1 MTGIGHSRFKMHPI
15 GRVIIAIIAMF
26 VIAFGLLFA
35 FSHATG
41 CPDGKVSV
49 LGAESWYC
57 VSGTRMN

>member
-1 MTGIGHSRFKMHPI
+1 MHPI

-41 CPDGKVSV
+41 CPSGQVSV
-49 LGAESWYC
+49 LGADAWYC
-57 VSGTRMN
+57 VNGTRMN